1 MQTSYLIYYEAF
13 DANGCLVLDGNSYH
27 DVDASTI
34 GSVGQYMLQHVYP
47 VLLNEVQGITPTA
60 SRVVLKGVFKL

>member
-13 DANGCLVLDGNSYH
+13 DMNGNLVLDGNSYH
-27 DVDASTI
+27 DVDTSTI
-34 GSVGQYMLQHVYP
+34 SSPGDYMLHHVYP
-47 VLLNEVQGITPTA
+47 ALLSDVQSVTPTA